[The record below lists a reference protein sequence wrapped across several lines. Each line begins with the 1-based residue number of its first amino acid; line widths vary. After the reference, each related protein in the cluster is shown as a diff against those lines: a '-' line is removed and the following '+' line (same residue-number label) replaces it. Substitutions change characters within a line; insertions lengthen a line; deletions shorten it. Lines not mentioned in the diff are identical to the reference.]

1 MRIIIGLLRGQAELV
16 VETGP
21 PLSFDLSRFDLDAIP
36 YGLSFLNRFG
46 GQVGPYSV
54 CQHSLILSRIVGGDP
69 LMKAAALIHDAGEG
83 LGAGDTNTFLKR
95 ALGACRLSEYED
107 GLCEVIWQHEGLPGT
122 FAERMEKIHRFDKA
136 LGTEEA
142 EAFGLPVSEYAPR
155 LDWGLAQDVQ
165 FDVLRWCLP
174 LYQQKLW
181 WEAWNDATGRA
192 NPGATG
198 GIVATRGHLG

>member
-1 MRIIIGLLRGQAELV
+1 MKITIGLLRGQAGLV

-107 GLCEVIWQHEGLPGT
+107 GLCEAIWQHQGLPGT

-155 LDWGLAQDVQ
+155 LDMNWCDQIT
-165 FDVLRWCLP
+165 RWCLP

-181 WEAWNDATGRA
+181 WEAWNDATRTFGVISAGDTGR
-192 NPGATG
+192 
-198 GIVATRGHLG
+198 RGRQPTTS